1 MLASRQHVYGRDL
14 RFGWFGIYHGIL
26 SEIAFHEKAGRSQV
40 VPLFFSWDKVFS
52 RAESPPLSLPFHPHS
67 LMSDPAAWH
76 PPEYFLHGLRS
87 RAQLLFQDHG
97 TCFV

>member
-14 RFGWFGIYHGIL
+14 RFAGGSYHGIL

-52 RAESPPLSLPFHPHS
+52 RA
-67 LMSDPAAWH
+67 
-76 PPEYFLHGLRS
+76 
-87 RAQLLFQDHG
+87 
-97 TCFV
+97 